1 MKVSAIIIL
10 LFSLATFAD
19 AASPEVSYSWE
30 GGHSPYKHI
39 GVEIDV
45 NGIVAVT
52 INRYDGTN
60 IAYGTKLNLSE
71 ISDLNAAI
79 SDSNILNLEL
89 PSSDL
94 PVMEDV
100 GRTTITVKNASAQ
113 RTLSYT
119 YSPRL
124 KPLEGY
130 LWRLVTQAD
139 LSDAAYDN
147 SRVYNLLGSI
157 ASGHAAAKVLQPYVF
172 HDSLIESLKTQTNF
186 QQVAWRLEALCCVTA
201 PMEFAGIVSQNLD
214 RSNTNHWR
222 LWLTSLSTP
231 ECYNNLQGDHL
242 RALFPLFAEQIR
254 KYGDSAQT
262 LDTPEGE
269 AFYRFRNIMREHNF
283 IIE

>member
-1 MKVSAIIIL
+1 MKASIIIIL
-10 LFSLATFAD
+10 LFGLATFAN

-39 GVEIDV
+39 GVEIDI
-45 NGIVAVT
+45 GGGVAVT

-60 IAYGTKLNLSE
+60 KDYGTKLNLLE
-71 ISDLNAAI
+71 ISNLNAAI
-79 SDSNILNLEL
+79 SDSDILNLDP

-94 PVMEDV
+94 PIIEGT
-100 GRTTITVKNASAQ
+100 GRTIIIVKTASAQ
-113 RTLSYT
+113 RSLSYT
-119 YSPRL
+119 HLPRL
-124 KPLEGY
+124 RPLEEY

-157 ASGHAAAKVLQPYVF
+157 ASGYAAAKVLQPYVF
-172 HDSLIESLKTQTNF
+172 HDSLIESLKTQTKF
-186 QQVAWRLEALCCVTA
+186 QQVAWRLEALCCVTT

-231 ECYNNLQGDHL
+231 ECYNNLQGDYL

-254 KYGDSAQT
+254 KYGDSAKT

-283 IIE
+283 KTE